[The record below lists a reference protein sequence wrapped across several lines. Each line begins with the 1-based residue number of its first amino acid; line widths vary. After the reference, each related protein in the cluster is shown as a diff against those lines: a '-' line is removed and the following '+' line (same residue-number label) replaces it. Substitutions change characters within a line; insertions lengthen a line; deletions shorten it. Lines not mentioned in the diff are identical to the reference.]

1 MITLGIDC
9 HKKYSQVAVL
19 NEQGKFLLDVKLTNN
34 KEQFS
39 QLLNSLD
46 SEEYQAVIETGYT
59 WGTMYDL
66 LSDLGID
73 VTVAHALKVKAIAS
87 AKIKTDKIDARV
99 LADLLKAELIPEVY
113 IPPKDIR
120 QQKDMLRQR
129 CWLVKSKTA
138 IKNRIHQI
146 LTRNHVEDP
155 GFSDLFGTGG
165 RKFLDSLVLAGP
177 DQNILRQDLELYD
190 FINEQIKQTTHWVKD
205 LLKDNRYR
213 EILESLPGFGAIFS
227 SLVALEICDIS
238 RFAHEGKLS
247 AYAGLVPSTY
257 ASGGKVYHGELIPQ
271 CNRWLRYAFV
281 EASWVAIGSSPYFRG
296 LFTRMKKN
304 KGTNTAIVAVARR
317 LSEIAY
323 ICLKENR
330 LYEERPYISYRK
342 KIA

>member
-19 NEQGKFLLDVKLTNN
+19 NAQGKFLMDARLSNN
-34 KEQFS
+34 KEQFA
-39 QLLNSLD
+39 QLIDGLD
-46 SEEYQAVIETGYT
+46 GPFQAVIETGYT
-59 WGTMYDL
+59 WGVMYDL
-66 LSDLGID
+66 LSDLGVD

-120 QQKDMLRQR
+120 QQKDLLRQR

-138 IKNRIHQI
+138 LKNRIHQI
-146 LTRNHVEDP
+146 LTRNHVEES
-155 GFSDLFGTGG
+155 GFSDLFGVGG
-165 RKFLDSLVLAGP
+165 RKFLDSLTLNGP
-177 DQNILRQDLELYD
+177 DQNILRQNLELYD
-190 FINEQIKQTTHWVKD
+190 FINEQIKETTHWVKD

-213 EILESLPGFGAIFS
+213 EVLESLPGFGTILS
-227 SLVALEICDIS
+227 SLAALEICEIS

-247 AYAGLVPSTY
+247 AYSGLVPSTY
-257 ASGGKVYHGELIPQ
+257 ASGGKVYHGDLIPQ
-271 CNRWLRYAFV
+271 CNKWLKYAFV
-281 EASWVAIGSSPYFRG
+281 EAAWVAIGCSPYFRG

-304 KGTNTAIVAVARR
+304 KGANTAIIAVARR
-317 LSEIAY
+317 LCEIAY

-330 LYEERPYISYRK
+330 FYEERPYISYRK